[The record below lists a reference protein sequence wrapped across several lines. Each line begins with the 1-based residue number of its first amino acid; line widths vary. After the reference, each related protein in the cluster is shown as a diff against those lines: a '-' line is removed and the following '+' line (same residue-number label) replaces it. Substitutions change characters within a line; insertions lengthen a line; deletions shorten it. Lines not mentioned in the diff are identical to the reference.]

1 MSNSAMVTVEE
12 VQVSSLCKTKTRKI
26 IKNYH
31 DKEEICR
38 NTCLYI
44 GRANN
49 LGGGNAID
57 SAPAGVNTVDVLA
70 AAALQGGLVGT
81 AKVVA
86 QVISIHGTRSSGS
99 SRVSGRGPKRLD
111 QLSGIAEVV
120 VLGKAT
126 ASTML
131 LPLVS
136 PELIVIGVGL
146 RVLHIRPPSGH
157 SVPSDFHSHV
167 IIEFFIGAKTKQPE
181 KYIRKYKYK
190 TQYILTKMEFCSI
203 SNSTSYRNI
212 PGVSSRLVL
221 RPQPMNSEFLIPQL
235 LRMLTTIVTRLVMAK
250 LGLPAVGKHYK

>member
-12 VQVSSLCKTKTRKI
+12 VQVSSPCKTNTRKF
-26 IKNYH
+26 IKNC
-31 DKEEICR
+31 DKKEEICR
-38 NTCLYI
+38 ITCLYI

-57 SAPAGVNTVDVLA
+57 SAPAGVNAVDVLA
-70 AAALQGGLVGT
+70 AAALQGGLVST

-99 SRVSGRGPKRLD
+99 SRVSCRGAKRLD
-111 QLSGIAEVV
+111 QLSGIVEVV
-120 VLGKAT
+120 ELGQAT
-126 ASTML
+126 ASSML

-167 IIEFFIGAKTKQPE
+167 IIEFFIAAITKQ
-181 KYIRKYKYK
+181 
-190 TQYILTKMEFCSI
+190 Q
-203 SNSTSYRNI
+203 
-212 PGVSSRLVL
+212 
-221 RPQPMNSEFLIPQL
+221 
-235 LRMLTTIVTRLVMAK
+235 
-250 LGLPAVGKHYK
+250 